1 VDENAGKTSLHE
13 GGGAPGH
20 NRMLQQ
26 SEPCFKTFARPA
38 GKRKLPS
45 GKRPVSCA
53 TPHGLALSRPSV
65 LAKRTKTRR
74 AIKGEQN

>member
-1 VDENAGKTSLHE
+1 
-13 GGGAPGH
+13 
-20 NRMLQQ
+20 MLQP

-45 GKRPVSCA
+45 GNRPFHDKHLNGVV
-53 TPHGLALSRPSV
+53 LSKPSV